1 MGCAAFKAGD
11 LSVGDVEP
19 GETELTEEWGKSVAG
34 NFDSFRYGVAY
45 FPCHSDQD
53 RYRTPVPLTN
63 LRGGLDRGDQNKGV
77 QGEDDNDEK
86 FFAFGLFDGHGKSAV
101 VADLCRESLLD
112 EVVRGDA
119 TDAAAVVEE
128 AKCKGA
134 SADEGT
140 MTADQ
145 IKARVLSTLQ
155 IQIDD
160 KERIQQGRALSEGPA
175 SPLPSD
181 EAIVDAFRTVHQR
194 VAHQYPGT
202 RGGATAT
209 TLFLGANSTD
219 AKTWDLKCG
228 WAGDSGCMLIQPD
241 GTTCE
246 PLSIDHSVQNLAERA
261 RIDALARTDIAEG
274 RKPTSYIAR
283 RRNHHG
289 QIGPE
294 ALFGGPDS
302 AHTSHLMTRS
312 IGDHHGSPAMIP
324 DAEVVSR
331 ENVASG
337 TRMVMASDGLWDV
350 AKEEQVIYAYLT
362 PAKPLLGLLSVFL
375 NLIFKFKATQLNLLE
390 HFELHN
396 PDRSCRPK

>member
-11 LSVGDVEP
+11 LSVGDVKP

-34 NFDSFRYGVAY
+34 NFDSVRYGVAY

-53 RYRTPVPLTN
+53 RYRTPFPSTVRMFLAQTIAQLGILAHLLARAPPATLAPAHPPPAVCHIGPDRPLIAARRPCHHQS
-63 LRGGLDRGDQNKGV
+63 LREGPDRGDQNKGV

-101 VADLCRESLLD
+101 VADLCQESLLD

-119 TDAAAVVEE
+119 TDAAAVGEE
-128 AKCKGA
+128 AEGKGA
-134 SADEGT
+134 SADEEI
-140 MTADQ
+140 MIADQ
-145 IKARVLSTLQ
+145 IKARVVSTQQ

-181 EAIVDAFRTVHQR
+181 KAIVNAFQTVHQR

-228 WAGDSGCMLIQPD
+228 WAGDSGCMVSK
-241 GTTCE
+241 GK
-246 PLSIDHSVQNLAERA
+246 LAEPA
-261 RIDALARTDIAEG
+261 RG
-274 RKPTSYIAR
+274 R
-283 RRNHHG
+283 RRLPPPRKLGHHRSPSET
-289 QIGPE
+289 IHHSRNPPPTTVHHPPPTTHGP
-294 ALFGGPDS
+294 PPTT
-302 AHTSHLMTRS
+302 HHPPPTTHHPPTRTRRAS
-312 IGDHHGSPAMIP
+312 RGSWA
-324 DAEVVSR
+324 
-331 ENVASG
+331 
-337 TRMVMASDGLWDV
+337 
-350 AKEEQVIYAYLT
+350 
-362 PAKPLLGLLSVFL
+362 
-375 NLIFKFKATQLNLLE
+375 
-390 HFELHN
+390 
-396 PDRSCRPK
+396 